1 MRIRVNES
9 EREVPNN
16 TKLLELF
23 ESLEI
28 ADLKGLAVAV
38 NNEITSKTKWNNF
51 QINENDHI
59 LIIRATNGG

>member
-1 MRIRVNES
+1 MRIQVNES

-16 TKLLELF
+16 TVLLELF

-28 ADLKGLAVAV
+28 ANQKGLAVAV
-38 NNEITSKTKWNNF
+38 NNEITSKTEWSNF
-51 QINENDHI
+51 QIKENDHI